1 MAIWSWIYWIAMI
14 RKINVTRLFAFYTR
28 ADWRGL
34 LLVLGSGLASH
45 SWMMAGNGDALA
57 QAVAMTPLNE
67 QLVELDKIEALV
79 NSVPIT
85 SKQIARLGFYGESF
99 TLEKLIDSH
108 LASQLG
114 ERFKMNVS
122 DEDVDRY
129 IQGLG
134 MTPADVERFAVQWD
148 YPSTAEFKQDLKIVY
163 RGMGALKYELDSRLV
178 ITEAE
183 IEAYY
188 EAHPIMTETTYQV
201 RTAYVPRNQQ
211 PLAVQQ
217 RALEQQIAKFQDQPE
232 QGPWEWEPT
241 IKILDSEISAGN
253 GFLRTLG
260 AGHIHLKSGSQGF
273 DLFLITKVFPAGAV
287 PLAERRNE
295 IVRALQQQKHA
306 TVSELVRQDLRQQA
320 DIVYPIN

>member
-1 MAIWSWIYWIAMI
+1 MLSLIYGANMRFHLPIQ
-14 RKINVTRLFAFYTR
+14 
-28 ADWRGL
+28 L
-34 LLVLGSGLASH
+34 LILTSLLAGKHLLTASH
-45 SWMMAGNGDALA
+45 SDQLA
-57 QAVAMTPLNE
+57 PVVAMTPLNE
-67 QLVELDKIEALV
+67 HLVALDQIEAIV
-79 NSVPIT
+79 NGVPIT

-148 YPSTAEFKQDLKIVY
+148 YPSIDDFKQDLKLIY

-183 IEAYY
+183 IEEYY
-188 EAHPIMTETTYQV
+188 ATHPVMMEKTYQI
-201 RTAYVPRNQQ
+201 RTAYVASNRQALAAQQ
-211 PLAVQQ
+211 Q
-217 RALEQQIAKFQDQPE
+217 ALRQQIEKHRKQPE
-232 QGPWEWEPT
+232 RGPWEWEPA
-241 IKILDSEISAGN
+241 IEILDSEISAAN
-253 GFLRTLG
+253 GFLRDLAVG
-260 AGHIHLKSGSQGF
+260 DIYLKPAAQGF
-273 DLFLITKVFPAGAV
+273 DLFWVTKIVPAGAV

-320 DIVYPIN
+320 DIVYPVS